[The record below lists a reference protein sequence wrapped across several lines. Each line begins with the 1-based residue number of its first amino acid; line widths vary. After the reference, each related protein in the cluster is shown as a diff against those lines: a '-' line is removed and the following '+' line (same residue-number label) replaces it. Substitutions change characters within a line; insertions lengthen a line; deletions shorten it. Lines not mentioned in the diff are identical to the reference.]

1 MRYFESLNDL
11 NALGQ
16 TDKYLHNLVTPYLY
30 SWDLQSSQPR
40 ALLWAAWHGQIETVQ
55 NSLSA
60 VDYIK
65 KMERDFDAHA
75 KLNAKDAN
83 GGTPLSRAAQ
93 NGHALV
99 VKLLLA
105 REEVEPNCQDFQKQ
119 TPLMLAALYGHA
131 LVVKLLLAR
140 DDVDR
145 SLKSVQDRT
154 PLISAASN
162 GHVLVVWLLL
172 QTGARTEI
180 RDKLS
185 FTPLSLAAEQGH
197 VSVVWLL
204 LQAGAKPDFEER
216 STGLTPL
223 FWAVLNGHTNV

>member
-1 MRYFESLNDL
+1 MGYLEFPKDL
-11 NALGQ
+11 SALAR
-16 TDKYLHNLVTPYLY
+16 TDKYLHNLITPYLY
-30 SWDLQSSQPR
+30 SRDLQSCHPR

-60 VDYIK
+60 VNYIK
-65 KMERDFDAHA
+65 KRERDFDAHT
-75 KLNAKDAN
+75 KLNVKDTY

-131 LVVKLLLAR
+131 LVVNLLLAR

-145 SLKSVQDRT
+145 SLRSAQGRT
-154 PLISAASN
+154 PLFEAASK

-172 QTGARTEI
+172 QTGANPEI
-180 RDKLS
+180 RDMVG
-185 FTPLSLAAEQGH
+185 FTPLSLAAENGY
-197 VSVVWLL
+197 VLVVRLL
-204 LQAGAKPDFEER
+204 LQAGANPDLEE
-216 STGLTPL
+216 
-223 FWAVLNGHTNV
+223 